1 MALTNVELVERQD
14 GSLLG
19 MDSRDMEE
27 KYRQILFACCKEEA
41 WGTGVVFVEPRVF
54 FRETEKLVN
63 FIWEPLH

>member
-1 MALTNVELVERQD
+1 MALTNVELVETQD

-41 WGTGVVFVEPRVF
+41 WGTGVVFVKSRVF
-54 FRETEKLVN
+54 FRKTEKLVN
-63 FIWEPLH
+63 FILEPLH

>member
-41 WGTGVVFVEPRVF
+41 
-54 FRETEKLVN
+54 
-63 FIWEPLH
+63 